1 MKRINDNEQYTIV
14 HKDDLDTRLTVT
26 IFEGKDEVL
35 IEINSSYGEN
45 SFKLNSEAMDFISS
59 LLSKSKRH

>member
-14 HKDDLDTRLTVT
+14 HKEDMDTRLTVT
-26 IFEGKDEVL
+26 ILEGKEEVL
-35 IEINSSYGEN
+35 IEINSNYGEN